1 MLPLAMTTSHTKNM
15 NVLHFDE
22 ILKEDDDAAG
32 EDLGLLQSLNIFKS
46 PNDFS
51 PKAKD
56 FN

>member
-1 MLPLAMTTSHTKNM
+1 MESPVLPMAMTTSHTKNV
-15 NVLHFDE
+15 NVLQFDE
-22 ILKEDDDAAG
+22 ILKENPE
-32 EDLGLLQSLNIFKS
+32 EDLGMPSLNIFKS